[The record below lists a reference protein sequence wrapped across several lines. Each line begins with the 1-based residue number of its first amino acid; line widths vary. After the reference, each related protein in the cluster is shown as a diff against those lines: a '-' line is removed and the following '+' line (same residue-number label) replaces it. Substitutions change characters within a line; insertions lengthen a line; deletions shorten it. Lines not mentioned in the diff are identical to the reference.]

1 VKIDTWVKII
11 LDSLYDGV
19 LIADSNNIVRYI
31 NPAYKRI
38 TQVEDEDVLN
48 MSLHQVRPGAR
59 LPSVIK
65 SGKKLLG
72 IPRKVG
78 NIEYVVNM
86 VPIKENDNIIGGISI
101 LNEVN
106 DIHKLSEELR
116 QSNSTIQKLENH
128 MKSIERAR
136 YSFKDIISV
145 DSNSINMKNLA
156 VRIAG
161 TDSNVLITGES
172 GTGKELYAHSIHN
185 ASHRHDGPFIAVNS
199 ATFDSNLLESELFGY
214 EEGAFTGSKK
224 GGKIGLFELANGG
237 TLFLDEISEMNF
249 NLQAKLL
256 RVLQE
261 NRIRRIGGLKEIN
274 IDVRIITAT
283 NKDLEKMISNHE
295 FREDLFYRISIFPM
309 HILPLRERKEDILP
323 LIEFFISKIAYK
335 MKRSISISPEVRDI
349 LYNYSWPGN
358 IRELRNTMEFA
369 ANMTDDY
376 IIKGDHLPKIIQ
388 IQSVKNNLIKL
399 KPLEE
404 IVRQTELAEIKKAL
418 SLYGDNV
425 DGKQQAADALGISLA
440 TLYNKLKQAHF

>member
-1 VKIDTWVKII
+1 MKIDTWVKII

-19 LIADSNNIVRYI
+19 LIADSNYIVRYI

-48 MSLHQVRPGAR
+48 MSLNQVRPGAR

-86 VPIKENDNIIGGISI
+86 VPIKENEEIIGGISI

-106 DIHKLSEELR
+106 DIYKLSEELR
-116 QSNSTIQKLENH
+116 QSNSTIQKLESH

-136 YSFKDIISV
+136 YSFKDIISI
-145 DSNSINMKNLA
+145 DSKSIDIKNLA
-156 VRIAG
+156 VKIAG
-161 TDSNVLITGES
+161 SDSNVLITGES

-185 ASHRHDGPFIAVNS
+185 NSNRQDGPFVAVNS

-214 EEGAFTGSKK
+214 EAGAFTGAKK

-237 TLFLDEISEMNF
+237 TLFLDEISELNF

-283 NKDLEKMISNHE
+283 NKDLEKMINDHE
-295 FREDLFYRISIFPM
+295 FREDLFYRISIFPI
-309 HILPLRERKEDILP
+309 HVLPLRERKEDILP
-323 LIEFFISKIAYK
+323 LVDFFVNRIEYK
-335 MKRSISISPEVRDI
+335 MKRSISISSEAKNI

-358 IRELRNTMEFA
+358 IRELKNTIEFA

-376 IIKGDHLPKIIQ
+376 IIRVNDLPKIIQ
-388 IQSVKNNLIKL
+388 MQSVKNNLIKL

-404 IVRQTELAEIKKAL
+404 VVRQAELKEIRKAL
-418 SLYGDNV
+418 SIYGDNV
-425 DGKQQAADALGISLA
+425 EGKRAAADALGISLA
-440 TLYNKLKQAHF
+440 TLYNKLKEAHF